1 MDTRRV
7 AHELRLQHWSN
18 LMREAKSS
26 GLSNRGWCR
35 ENGIQEKTFY
45 YWQRK
50 LREAACREILPDA
63 GNSEEK
69 ALVPSGWAVCVPK
82 QSGSDESAIIIEIGQ
97 FKVKVACNANPE
109 ALEKVCRVLMRL
121 C

>member
-7 AHELRLQHWSN
+7 AQELRLQHWAN
-18 LMREAKSS
+18 LMREAKNS
-26 GLSNRGWCR
+26 GLSNRRWCR
-35 ENGIQEKTFY
+35 ENGIQEKTYY

-50 LREAACREILPDA
+50 LREAACQKLLPKEGISGD
-63 GNSEEK
+63 K
-69 ALVPSGWAVCVPK
+69 ALVPSGWTECVAEQPAPD
-82 QSGSDESAIIIEIGQ
+82 GDTITIEIGQ
-97 FKVKVACNANPE
+97 CKIKVARNTSPE

>member
-1 MDTRRV
+1 MDTRHV
-7 AHELRLQHWSN
+7 AHELRLQHWVN

-26 GLSNRGWCR
+26 GLSNRRWCR
-35 ENGIQEKTFY
+35 ENGIQEKTYY

-50 LREAACREILPDA
+50 LREAACKELLPDGGVRDKKVLA
-63 GNSEEK
+63 
-69 ALVPSGWAVCVPK
+69 PSGWAVCLPE
-82 QSGSDESAIIIEIGQ
+82 QPGSDEGAVTIEIGQ
-97 FKVKVACNANPE
+97 CKVKVACNTNPE